1 MSKLLETASKEAN
14 AGNKDIVNRVR
25 HIGNKFL
32 NSVELSSQ
40 EAVYLV
46 LQMPLRRST
55 REFQIINT
63 SNPDERTFLL
73 KTLDKIKEL
82 PDNSTDIESD
92 NIIKRYQRRPRK
104 LEELCL
110 ANFVAWFN
118 CVNDKHSDDSNT
130 SCNTTET
137 SDDFLLETDL
147 TDNVDDDPP
156 AENNAIEDTTEY
168 KLKGGMKLVKKK
180 TAKIIR
186 TVRFNKEKEPES
198 YYREQ
203 LMLYTPWRN
212 EQKDLIKDCQT
223 YQERYQ
229 QVELIVNS
237 NKEQYDRHSDILE
250 KAIEDLN
257 ENDNTSDDPVSPN
270 TQHINEQDA
279 AAKTKPSELFGC
291 FDPGTNKQHSQY
303 DLFDD
308 MGILPRHNDEEEL
321 VQNRLN
327 DSDYRQLVRSLN
339 IKQKEFFYHVL
350 HSIKTKDDPLALFLS
365 GGAGVGK
372 STVTNALYEALMRY
386 LNSVPGENPDEVK
399 VLKVAPTGKAA
410 FNIKGNTLHSAFKI
424 PANRGLQYCTLDAD
438 RLNTIRAQL
447 KRLQVIFIDEIS
459 MVGSGMFNFLNLR
472 LQQIMGT
479 NTPFGAL
486 SVIAAGDLFQLKPA
500 FDNWIFNNPNHGY
513 GDLATNIW
521 NEYFTLFELTEIM
534 RQKDDKEFAELLN
547 RLREGNH
554 AQNDIEVLKE
564 RILKIRPGQENYPIN
579 MTHLFST
586 NAQVN
591 NHNNT
596 IYQASHTDKPQ
607 IKCIDIVVGDM
618 SDALK
623 KKMKEKIPDDPSKT
637 MGLYTVALIA
647 VTERNMI

>member
-1 MSKLLETASKEAN
+1 M
-14 AGNKDIVNRVR
+14 
-25 HIGNKFL
+25 
-32 NSVELSSQ
+32 
-40 EAVYLV
+40 
-46 LQMPLRRST
+46 
-55 REFQIINT
+55 
-63 SNPDERTFLL
+63 
-73 KTLDKIKEL
+73 
-82 PDNSTDIESD
+82 
-92 NIIKRYQRRPRK
+92 
-104 LEELCL
+104 CL

-118 CVNDKHSDDSNT
+118 CVKDKHSDDSST

-156 AENNAIEDTTEY
+156 AENSAIEDTTQY
-168 KLKGGMKLVKKK
+168 KLKGGMKLVKRKR
-180 TAKIIR
+180 AKIIR
-186 TVRFNKEKEPES
+186 SVRFNKEKEPEN

-229 QVELIVNS
+229 QVELIANS

-257 ENDNTSDDPVSPN
+257 ENDNTSDDPVAPN

-279 AAKTKPSELFGC
+279 AAKTKLSELFGC

-424 PANRGLQYCTLDAD
+424 PANRGFQYCTLDAD

-486 SVIAAGDLFQLKPA
+486 SVIAAGDLFQLKPV
-500 FDNWIFNNPNHGY
+500 FDNWIFNNTNPGY
-513 GDLATNIW
+513 GD
-521 NEYFTLFELTEIM
+521 
-534 RQKDDKEFAELLN
+534 
-547 RLREGNH
+547 
-554 AQNDIEVLKE
+554 
-564 RILKIRPGQENYPIN
+564 
-579 MTHLFST
+579 FS
-586 NAQVN
+586 NQ
-591 NHNNT
+591 
-596 IYQASHTDKPQ
+596 Y
-607 IKCIDIVVGDM
+607 M
-618 SDALK
+618 
-623 KKMKEKIPDDPSKT
+623 E
-637 MGLYTVALIA
+637 
-647 VTERNMI
+647 

>member
-14 AGNKDIVNRVR
+14 AGNKDIVNTVR

-32 NSVELSSQ
+32 NSVEISSQ

-46 LQMPLRRST
+46 LQIPLRRPT
-55 REFQIINT
+55 REFQFINT

-104 LEELCL
+104 LKELCL
-110 ANFVAWFN
+110 ANFVAW
-118 CVNDKHSDDSNT
+118 CVKDKHSDDSST

-168 KLKGGMKLVKKK
+168 KLKGGMRLVERKR
-180 TAKIIR
+180 AKIIR
-186 TVRFNKEKEPES
+186 SVRFNKEKEPEN

-257 ENDNTSDDPVSPN
+257 ENDNTSDDPVAPN
-270 TQHINEQDA
+270 TQHINEQDH
-279 AAKTKPSELFGC
+279 AAKTKPRELFGC

-339 IKQKEFFYHVL
+339 IKQKECFYHVL

-399 VLKVAPTGKAA
+399 VLKVAPTSKAA

-424 PANRGLQYCTLDAD
+424 PANRGFQYCTFDAD
-438 RLNTIRAQL
+438 RLNTIRTQL

-459 MVGSGMFNFLNLR
+459 MVGSRMFNFLNLR

-486 SVIAAGDLFQLKPA
+486 SVIAAGDLFQLKPV
-500 FDNWIFNNPNHGY
+500 FDNWIFNNTNHGY

-554 AQNDIEVLKE
+554 TQNDIEVLKE
-564 RILKIRPGQENYPIN
+564 RILKIRTGQENYPIN
-579 MTHLFST
+579 ITHLFST

-596 IYQASHTDKPQ
+596 IYQASHTDKAQ

-618 SDALK
+618 SDAL

-637 MGLYTVALIA
+637 MGLYTVVLIA
-647 VTERNMI
+647 VGI

>member
-63 SNPDERTFLL
+63 SNPDKRTFLL

-147 TDNVDDDPP
+147 TDNVNDDPP
-156 AENNAIEDTTEY
+156 AENNAIEDTTEC

-180 TAKIIR
+180 TAKIII
-186 TVRFNKEKEPES
+186 TVRFNKEKEPEN

-291 FDPGTNKQHSQY
+291 FDPGTSKQHSQY

-372 STVTNALYEALMRY
+372 STVTNTLYEALM
-386 LNSVPGENPDEVK
+386 SHP
-399 VLKVAPTGKAA
+399 
-410 FNIKGNTLHSAFKI
+410 II
-424 PANRGLQYCTLDAD
+424 ANQSHC
-438 RLNTIRAQL
+438 
-447 KRLQVIFIDEIS
+447 IS
-459 MVGSGMFNFLNLR
+459 
-472 LQQIMGT
+472 I
-479 NTPFGAL
+479 
-486 SVIAAGDLFQLKPA
+486 
-500 FDNWIFNNPNHGY
+500 
-513 GDLATNIW
+513 LA
-521 NEYFTLFELTEIM
+521 
-534 RQKDDKEFAELLN
+534 
-547 RLREGNH
+547 
-554 AQNDIEVLKE
+554 
-564 RILKIRPGQENYPIN
+564 
-579 MTHLFST
+579 
-586 NAQVN
+586 
-591 NHNNT
+591 
-596 IYQASHTDKPQ
+596 
-607 IKCIDIVVGDM
+607 
-618 SDALK
+618 
-623 KKMKEKIPDDPSKT
+623 
-637 MGLYTVALIA
+637 
-647 VTERNMI
+647 

>member
-1 MSKLLETASKEAN
+1 
-14 AGNKDIVNRVR
+14 
-25 HIGNKFL
+25 
-32 NSVELSSQ
+32 
-40 EAVYLV
+40 
-46 LQMPLRRST
+46 MPLRRST
-55 REFQIINT
+55 REFQFINT

-118 CVNDKHSDDSNT
+118 CVKDKHSDDSST

-168 KLKGGMKLVKKK
+168 KLKGGMKL
-180 TAKIIR
+180 
-186 TVRFNKEKEPES
+186 
-198 YYREQ
+198 
-203 LMLYTPWRN
+203 
-212 EQKDLIKDCQT
+212 
-223 YQERYQ
+223 ERYQ

-257 ENDNTSDDPVSPN
+257 ENDNTSDDPVAPN

-327 DSDYRQLVRSLN
+327 DSDYRQLVCSLN

-365 GGAGVGK
+365 GGAGSWQK
-372 STVTNALYEALMRY
+372 
-386 LNSVPGENPDEVK
+386 
-399 VLKVAPTGKAA
+399 
-410 FNIKGNTLHSAFKI
+410 
-424 PANRGLQYCTLDAD
+424 YC
-438 RLNTIRAQL
+438 N
-447 KRLQVIFIDEIS
+447 
-459 MVGSGMFNFLNLR
+459 
-472 LQQIMGT
+472 
-479 NTPFGAL
+479 
-486 SVIAAGDLFQLKPA
+486 
-500 FDNWIFNNPNHGY
+500 
-513 GDLATNIW
+513 
-521 NEYFTLFELTEIM
+521 
-534 RQKDDKEFAELLN
+534 
-547 RLREGNH
+547 
-554 AQNDIEVLKE
+554 
-564 RILKIRPGQENYPIN
+564 
-579 MTHLFST
+579 
-586 NAQVN
+586 
-591 NHNNT
+591 
-596 IYQASHTDKPQ
+596 
-607 IKCIDIVVGDM
+607 
-618 SDALK
+618 
-623 KKMKEKIPDDPSKT
+623 
-637 MGLYTVALIA
+637 
-647 VTERNMI
+647 

>member
-1 MSKLLETASKEAN
+1 
-14 AGNKDIVNRVR
+14 
-25 HIGNKFL
+25 
-32 NSVELSSQ
+32 
-40 EAVYLV
+40 
-46 LQMPLRRST
+46 
-55 REFQIINT
+55 
-63 SNPDERTFLL
+63 
-73 KTLDKIKEL
+73 
-82 PDNSTDIESD
+82 
-92 NIIKRYQRRPRK
+92 
-104 LEELCL
+104 
-110 ANFVAWFN
+110 
-118 CVNDKHSDDSNT
+118 
-130 SCNTTET
+130 
-137 SDDFLLETDL
+137 
-147 TDNVDDDPP
+147 
-156 AENNAIEDTTEY
+156 
-168 KLKGGMKLVKKK
+168 
-180 TAKIIR
+180 
-186 TVRFNKEKEPES
+186 
-198 YYREQ
+198 
-203 LMLYTPWRN
+203 MLYTPWRN

-257 ENDNTSDDPVSPN
+257 ENDNTSDDPVAPN

-350 HSIKTKDDPLALFLS
+350 RSIKTKDDPLALFLS

-372 STVTNALYEALMRY
+372 STVTNALYEALVRY

-399 VLKVAPTGKAA
+399 VLKVAPTGKV
-410 FNIKGNTLHSAFKI
+410 
-424 PANRGLQYCTLDAD
+424 TLDAD

-486 SVIAAGDLFQLKPA
+486 SVIAAGDLFQLKPV
-500 FDNWIFNNPNHGY
+500 FDNWIFNNTNHGY

-554 AQNDIEVLKE
+554 
-564 RILKIRPGQENYPIN
+564 
-579 MTHLFST
+579 T
-586 NAQVN
+586 
-591 NHNNT
+591 
-596 IYQASHTDKPQ
+596 
-607 IKCIDIVVGDM
+607 
-618 SDALK
+618 
-623 KKMKEKIPDDPSKT
+623 
-637 MGLYTVALIA
+637 
-647 VTERNMI
+647 

>member
-32 NSVELSSQ
+32 NSVEICSQ

-55 REFQIINT
+55 REFQFINT

-92 NIIKRYQRRPRK
+92 NIIKRYQRRPLK

-118 CVNDKHSDDSNT
+118 CVKDKHSDDSST

-168 KLKGGMKLVKKK
+168 KLKGGMKLVKRKR
-180 TAKIIR
+180 AKIIR
-186 TVRFNKEKEPES
+186 SVRFNKEKEPEN

-237 NKEQYDRHSDILE
+237 NKEQYDHHSDILE

-257 ENDNTSDDPVSPN
+257 ENDNTSDDPVAPN

-279 AAKTKPSELFGC
+279 AAKTRPSELFGC
-291 FDPGTNKQHSQY
+291 FDPGTNKQQSQY

-372 STVTNALYEALMRY
+372 STVTNAPYEALMRY

-424 PANRGLQYCTLDAD
+424 PANRGFQYCTLDAD
-438 RLNTIRAQL
+438 RLNTIRTQL

-486 SVIAAGDLFQLKPA
+486 SVIAAGDLFQLKPV
-500 FDNWIFNNPNHGY
+500 FDNWIFNNTKHGY

-554 AQNDIEVLKE
+554 TQNDIEVLKE
-564 RILKIRPGQENYPIN
+564 RILKLRPGQENYPIN

-596 IYQASHTDKPQ
+596 IYQASHTDKAQ
-607 IKCIDIVVGDM
+607 IKCIDIVV
-618 SDALK
+618 
-623 KKMKEKIPDDPSKT
+623 
-637 MGLYTVALIA
+637 
-647 VTERNMI
+647 

>member
-63 SNPDERTFLL
+63 SNPDKRTFLL

-212 EQKDLIKDCQT
+212 EQKDLIRDCQT

-291 FDPGTNKQHSQY
+291 FDPGTNKQHGQY

-386 LNSVPGENPDEVK
+386 LNSVPGENADEVK

-447 KRLQVIFIDEIS
+447 KRLQVIFIDKIS